1 MYKIGKVL
9 ENKIIEII
17 ITRPDLIKP
26 EDFQY
31 KTPGSN
37 AFDLKAAIIE
47 PLNIC
52 QADGSVL
59 IPAGF
64 KMRILDLEYGAMIIP
79 RSGLG
84 HKEGLVLGNGT
95 GLVDNDY
102 RGEVM
107 VSVMIRKA
115 GFEKTIMPG
124 ERIAQMCLVK
134 LPQAQFRFVEEF
146 IEDDT
151 ERGEGGFG
159 STGKH

>member
-1 MYKIGKVL
+1 MPKL
-9 ENKIIEII
+9 NKIVEIV
-17 ITRPDLIKP
+17 ITRPDIIKP

-37 AFDLKAAIIE
+37 AFDLKAAIYD
-47 PLNIC
+47 PFTVS
-52 QADGSVL
+52 ADIGSTL
-59 IPAGF
+59 ISAGF
-64 KMRILDLEYGAMIIP
+64 KMRILDPNYGAIILP

-95 GLVDNDY
+95 GLIDNDY

-107 VSVMIRKA
+107 VSMLLRKA
-115 GFEKTIMPG
+115 GQTRIIHPG

>member
-1 MYKIGKVL
+1 MQTQESKIV
-9 ENKIIEII
+9 EIV

-37 AFDLKAAIIE
+37 AFDLKAAIEE
-47 PLNIC
+47 PVTVSNTG
-52 QADGSVL
+52 GSVL

-64 KMRILDLEYGAMIIP
+64 KMRILDPEYAGVILP

-84 HKEGLVLGNGT
+84 HKEGLVLGNGS
-95 GLVDNDY
+95 GLIDNDY

-107 VSVMIRKA
+107 VSALLRKP
-115 GFEKTIMPG
+115 GSTKTIQPG

-134 LPQAQFRFVEEF
+134 LPKAQFKFVDEF
-146 IEDDT
+146 SEDSS

-159 STGKH
+159 STGSH